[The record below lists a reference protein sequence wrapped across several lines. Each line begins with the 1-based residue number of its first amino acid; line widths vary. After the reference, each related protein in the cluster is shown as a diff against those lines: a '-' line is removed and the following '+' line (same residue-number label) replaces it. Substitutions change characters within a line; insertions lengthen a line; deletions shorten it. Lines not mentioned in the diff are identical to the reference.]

1 MKVIKNYLYNVGY
14 QILAIIVPLIT
25 SAYVSRVLRPA
36 GIGANAFTN
45 SIIQYFILFASMG
58 IGYYGNRQIAYVR
71 ENHSK
76 MAKTFWEIQ
85 IVKTIMTLLSFIA
98 FEIFMIFYTRQA
110 DYMWAQSINLIAVAF
125 DISWFYEGIE
135 NFKVTVLKNSFVK
148 IVSMIAIFVFIKNP
162 SDVTLYIVVLAVS
175 TLLGNLTLWP
185 DIRRDLPKVNYKI
198 LNPWQHFLPMAE
210 LFIPQIATQV
220 YVQLNKT
227 MLGGMVSETASG
239 YYQYSDNL
247 VKLILAL
254 VTATGTVMLPH
265 IANAVSKGN
274 MKKVNQMLYKSFDFV
289 SALSYPMMFGLAAI
303 SLTLAPQYYGSGYEP
318 VGPAMMIESIVI
330 LIIAWSNVL
339 GVQYLLPI
347 HHQRDFTVSVTVGA
361 FVNIIL
367 NIPLIRTWGLYG
379 AMWSTIISEISV
391 TLYQLWVV
399 RGLLSYKILFSNS
412 WKYLLA
418 GTIMFIPVFCMNQN
432 LKDNWLMMGVEVI
445 VGIIVYGLMVFILK
459 APIIS
464 QAKELIRNKI
474 GIKNNKARKN

>member
-1 MKVIKNYLYNVGY
+1 
-14 QILAIIVPLIT
+14 
-25 SAYVSRVLRPA
+25 
-36 GIGANAFTN
+36 
-45 SIIQYFILFASMG
+45 MG

-71 ENHSK
+71 ENRK
-76 MAKTFWEIQ
+76 NMAKAFWEIQ

-162 SDVTLYIVVLAVS
+162 SDVTLYIIVLAVS
-175 TLLGNLTLWP
+175 TLLGNLTLWSN
-185 DIRRDLPKVNYKI
+185 IRHDLPNINYKI

-227 MLGGMVSETASG
+227 MLGGMVNETASG

-265 IANAVSKGN
+265 VANAVSKGD
-274 MKKVNQMLYKSFDFV
+274 MKRVNQMLYKSFDFV

-303 SLTLAPQYYGSGYEP
+303 ALTLAPQYYGAGYEP

-330 LIIAWSNVL
+330 LVIAWSNAL

-347 HHQRDFTVSVTVGA
+347 HHQRDFTVSVTIGA
-361 FVNIIL
+361 VVNIIL
-367 NIPLIRTWGLYG
+367 NIPLIHNWGLSG
-379 AMWSTIISEISV
+379 AMWSTVISEASV
-391 TLYQLWVV
+391 TLYQLWAV
-399 RGLLSYKILFSNS
+399 RSLLSYKKLFSNS
-412 WKYLLA
+412 WKYLFS
-418 GTIMFIPVFCMNQN
+418 GIVMFILVFWMNQI
-432 LKDNWLMMGVEVI
+432 LKNNWIMMGLEI
-445 VGIIVYGLMVFILK
+445 LVGIIIYSSMVILLK
-459 APIIS
+459 APIID
-464 QAKELIRNKI
+464 QAKNLIKNKI
-474 GIKNNKARKN
+474 NK

>member
-14 QILAIIVPLIT
+14 QVLAIIVPLIT
-25 SAYVSRVLRPA
+25 SAYVSRVLKPE
-36 GIGANAFTN
+36 GVGANAFTN
-45 SIIQYFILFASMG
+45 SIIQYFILLANMG

-71 ENHSK
+71 ENYKK

-85 IVKTIMTLLSFIA
+85 IVKTIMTLFSFIT
-98 FEIFMIFYTRQA
+98 FEIFMIFYTRQT

-135 NFKVTVLKNSFVK
+135 DFKVTVLKNSFVK
-148 IVSMIAIFVFIKNP
+148 IVSMVAIFTFIKN
-162 SDVTLYIVVLAVS
+162 SNDVALYIVILAIS

-185 DIRRDLPKVNYKI
+185 NIRRDLPKINYKM
-198 LNPWQHFLPMAE
+198 LNPWQHFLPIAE

-227 MLGGMVSETASG
+227 MLGGMVNETASG

-265 IANAVSKGN
+265 VANAVSKGN
-274 MKKVNQMLYKSFDFV
+274 MSKVNQMLYKSFDFV

-303 SLTLAPQYYGSGYEP
+303 SLTLAPKYYGPGYEP
-318 VGPAMMIESIVI
+318 VGSAMMIESIVI

-347 HHQRDFTVSVTVGA
+347 HHQRDFTISVTVGA
-361 FVNIIL
+361 IVNIIL
-367 NIPLIRTWGLYG
+367 NIPLIHTWGLYG
-379 AMWSTIISEISV
+379 AMWSTVISEVSV
-391 TLYQLWVV
+391 TLYQLWAVK
-399 RGLLSYKILFSNS
+399 GLLSYRKVFSNS
-412 WKYLLA
+412 WKYLIS
-418 GTIMFIPVFCMNQN
+418 GMIMFFPVFWMNRN
-432 LKDNWLMMGVEVI
+432 LKDSWPMMGLEVI
-445 VGIIVYGLMVFILK
+445 VGVIVYGVMVILLR
-459 APIIS
+459 APIIK
-464 QAKELIRNKI
+464 QIRKLLYYRL
-474 GIKNNKARKN
+474 RKNKD